1 MPAHRLTPLIFTAML
16 LLASCQETIDP
27 GVLAASAYSVPLASE
42 PLEMRSTLA
51 SLPDASAQGGE
62 LQGCTPVIEFLDAHP
77 QTSVALHVDRKGTA
91 YLAYDVREGSTAGVH
106 LASDASGSWKVE
118 PVARLSNAWVDDVR
132 TDAAGGLHLLY
143 TDLSTMRVVHAFR
156 PPGGTWT
163 SSVVGPGHGA
173 ALAIDAE
180 GTLHAVL
187 RTHEATGSRYARRER
202 GAWRTE
208 PVDPGTVPTHVSLA
222 LDAEGRVHL
231 AYVGSRA
238 TQLFHAVRGAS
249 GWRRTLVATRPGT
262 ATFQGVDLAFT
273 PRGEPAVA
281 AVTSGDTLYLA
292 ERAGGTWRM
301 APVLG
306 GVDYLREVSLAID
319 AGGNHHVGYMRG
331 DYSAAYATDRE
342 GPWRHVPLLASS
354 FASASLALTPASQP
368 VLGVLSSSKGVVGL
382 ARPCPSQASRAHRA
396 LPFLRPS
403 APTTR
408 GLAAP

>member
-1 MPAHRLTPLIFTAML
+1 MPAHRFTCLIPCVLL
-16 LLASCQETIDP
+16 LLAACQETSAPAIP
-27 GVLAASAYSVPLASE
+27 PPASSAPRASE
-42 PLEMRSTLA
+42 TLELRPIPA
-51 SLPDASAQGGE
+51 SLSDASGAYGSE
-62 LQGCTPVIEFLDAHP
+62 LRGCTPVIELFDAHP
-77 QTSVALHVDRKGTA
+77 QTSMALHVDRKGTA
-91 YLAYDVREGSTAGVH
+91 YLAYDVREGGSAGVH
-106 LASDASGSWKVE
+106 LASDATGSWKVE
-118 PVARLSNAWVDDVR
+118 PVTRLANVWVDDVR

-143 TDLSTMRVVHAFR
+143 TDLSTTRVMHAVR

-163 SSVVGPGHGA
+163 SSVVGKGHGA

-187 RTHEATGSRYARRER
+187 RANEATGSRYARRE
-202 GAWRTE
+202 GGTWRSE
-208 PVDPGTVPTHVSLA
+208 PVDPGTVATHVSLA
-222 LDAEGRVHL
+222 LDAQGQVHL

-238 TQLFHAVRGAS
+238 TQLFHAVRSAS

-273 PRGEPAVA
+273 PPGEPAVA
-281 AVTSGDTLYLA
+281 AVTTGDTLYLA

-301 APVLG
+301 APVLT

-342 GPWRHVPLLASS
+342 GPWRHLPLLASS
-354 FASASLALTPASQP
+354 FASAPLALTPASQP

-382 ARPCPSQASRAHRA
+382 ARPCPSHASRAHRA
-396 LPFLRPS
+396 PPTLLPS

>member
-1 MPAHRLTPLIFTAML
+1 
-16 LLASCQETIDP
+16 
-27 GVLAASAYSVPLASE
+27 
-42 PLEMRSTLA
+42 
-51 SLPDASAQGGE
+51 
-62 LQGCTPVIEFLDAHP
+62 
-77 QTSVALHVDRKGTA
+77 VALHVDRKGTA
-91 YLAYDVREGSTAGVH
+91 YLAYDVREGSAAGVH

-118 PVARLSNAWVDDVR
+118 PVARVANVWVDDVQ

-143 TDLSTMRVVHAFR
+143 TDLSTARVVHAQR

-163 SSVVGPGHGA
+163 SSVVGQGHGA

-187 RTHEATGSRYARRER
+187 RTNEPTGSRYARRE
-202 GAWRTE
+202 GGTWRSE
-208 PVDPGTVPTHVSLA
+208 PVDPVTAPTHVSLA
-222 LDAEGRVHL
+222 LDAAGRVHL

-238 TQLFHAVRGAS
+238 TQLFHAVRGPS

-262 ATFQGVDLAFT
+262 AAFQGVDLAFT

-281 AVTSGDTLYLA
+281 TVTSGDTLYLA
-292 ERAGGTWRM
+292 ERSGGIWRM
-301 APVLG
+301 APVLT

-319 AGGNHHVGYMRG
+319 AGGNHHIGYMRG

-382 ARPCPSQASRAHRA
+382 ARPCPSHASRAHRA
-396 LPFLRPS
+396 PPVLLPS